1 MEAAQGLA
9 LRIWKE
15 GRGDDRERMIYAFR
29 LCLGRRPDKY
39 ELNQLMNLLEEQKHY
54 FEGRTAAAVYVSS
67 ADLNNI
73 PADLDLHKIAP
84 WAMVARVLLNMDETI
99 TKE

>member
-1 MEAAQGLA
+1 M
-9 LRIWKE
+9 WKE
-15 GRGDDRERMIYAFR
+15 GKGDDRERMIYAFR
-29 LCLGRRPDKY
+29 LCLGRKPDKF
-39 ELNQLMNLLEEQKHY
+39 ELNQLMILLEEQKHY

-73 PADLDLHKIAP
+73 PPNLDLHKVAP
-84 WAMVARVLLNMDETI
+84 WAMVARVLLNMDEAI